1 MTEVQDPTLFH
12 QRLERLERENRNLK
26 ILGLVGALSLTGA
39 LFLGSS
45 APPAKAPGSTAAP
58 AKTIEAET
66 IVVKD
71 PQGRGKIIL
80 SVGDDGPAVTLVD
93 KNGKLRANL
102 GMTQDGPALD
112 LLDAAES
119 PRAELL
125 FHEQNGPL
133 LNFFDSKGAQVS
145 FRP

>member
-1 MTEVQDPTLFH
+1 MTEAQDSTMF
-12 QRLERLERENRNLK
+12 QRRLEKLERENRTLK
-26 ILGLVGALSLTGA
+26 ILGLVAALGLTGA
-39 LFLGSS
+39 LFLGSAAQP
-45 APPAKAPGSTAAP
+45 APPAKTL
-58 AKTIEAET
+58 EAET

-112 LLDAAES
+112 LLDGAES

-125 FHEQNGPL
+125 FHEKNGPL

>member
-1 MTEVQDPTLFH
+1 MADVQDPTLFH
-12 QRLERLERENRNLK
+12 KRLEKLERENRNLK
-26 ILGLVGALSLTGA
+26 ILGLVAALGLTGA
-39 LFLGSS
+39 LFLGSA
-45 APPAKAPGSTAAP
+45 APPAKTL
-58 AKTIEAET
+58 EAET
-66 IVVKD
+66 IVIKD

-125 FHEQNGPL
+125 FHEKNGPL